1 MPTQARHF
9 GVKANATA
17 QNISGYTD
25 HGILLVQNAAGAAPA
40 YGQAGDTPDVDGCIW
55 QMGPDEDRQDW
66 GENPSIIAYTK
77 AAINDDSAGFL
88 NTEGTIGDPGYEP
101 GDGSDQSGYAY
112 NGAGRKI
119 AFKMCATADFL
130 SVAQDLVPLENFSTE
145 SDAVNYFNNI
155 SESAWTN
162 HVASGE
168 SGEPKVATTTEA
180 PEPTLATTQATEA
193 TAATT
198 QGPEPTL
205 ATTRREGGELTYEY
219 YVVHGCGVE
228 EPQFILRTP
237 DGSNL
242 KAGFAYDATSIIT
255 NPEWNNDKYV
265 VVSTNADVNYDLDD
279 NNPTSA
285 ICEA

>member
-145 SDAVNYFNNI
+145 SDAVNYFNNT

-168 SGEPKVATTTEA
+168 SGEPKDVATTQA
-180 PEPTLATTQATEA
+180 PEPTLATTQATL
-193 TAATT
+193 ATT
-198 QGPEPTL
+198 QAPEPTL
-205 ATTRREGGELTYEY
+205 ATTRREGGGDELTYEY
-219 YVVHGCGVE
+219 YVVHGCGAE

-237 DGSNL
+237 GGSNL
-242 KAGFAYDATSIIT
+242 KAGFAYDATNIIA
-255 NPEWNNDKYV
+255 NPEWNNEKYV
-265 VVSTNADVNYDLDD
+265 VVSTNANVNYDLVD
-279 NNPTSA
+279 NNPTGT

>member
-9 GVKANATA
+9 GVKANATV

-40 YGQAGDTPDVDGCIW
+40 YGQAGDTPDVAGCIW

-66 GENPSIIAYTK
+66 GQNPSIIAYTK

-88 NTEGTIGDPGYEP
+88 NTEGTIGDAGYEP

-130 SVAQDLVPLENFSTE
+130 SVAQDLVPVQNFATE
-145 SDAVNYFNNI
+145 ADAVNYFNNVA
-155 SESAWTN
+155 ESAWTN
-162 HVASGE
+162 HVAEG
-168 SGEPKVATTTEA
+168 GEPKSEPTTAATTQA
-180 PEPTLATTQATEA
+180 PEPTLATTQATNA

-198 QGPEPTL
+198 EAP
-205 ATTRREGGELTYEY
+205 RGGEPTYEY
-219 YVVHGCGVE
+219 YTVHACGVE
-228 EPQFILRTP
+228 EPQFILRAP

-242 KAGFAYDATSIIT
+242 RAGFAYDAKSIIAS
-255 NPEWNNDKYV
+255 PEWTGDKYV
-265 VVSTNADVNYDLDD
+265 VVGTSLAENSDLIDD
-279 NNPTSA
+279 NPTGT

>member
-66 GENPSIIAYTK
+66 GQNPSIIAYTK

-130 SVAQDLVPLENFSTE
+130 SVAQDLVPLENFGTE
-145 SDAVNYFNNI
+145 ADAVNYFNNI
-155 SESAWTN
+155 LESAWTN

-168 SGEPKVATTTEA
+168 SGEPKADPTTAATTQA
-180 PEPTLATTQATEA
+180 PEPTLATTQAV
-193 TAATT
+193 
-198 QGPEPTL
+198 EPTL
-205 ATTRREGGELTYEY
+205 ATTEAPRGELTYEY
-219 YVVHGCGVE
+219 YVVHACGVE
-228 EPQFILRTP
+228 EPQFILRAP

-255 NPEWNNDKYV
+255 NPEWTGEKYV
-265 VVSTNADVNYDLDD
+265 VVGTSLEENHDLID
-279 NNPTSA
+279 NNPTGT